1 MISLETG
8 LNKMIVEVSPW
19 ADAGATI
26 DLLKR
31 DGGNDMIGLRVRSQ
45 DRREC
50 VFVFLDEERAK
61 AVVELLAEWLD
72 SRLGTAPSVDMAAN
86 PDETVV

>member
-19 ADAGATI
+19 ADAAATI
-26 DLLKR
+26 DLLER
-31 DGGNDMIGLRVRSQ
+31 DGNDMIGLRIRSQ

-50 VFVFLDEERAK
+50 VFVFLDQERAE
-61 AVVELLAEWLD
+61 AVCLLLGEWLQKRVQ
-72 SRLGTAPSVDMAAN
+72 SISPRGIPVDE
-86 PDETVV
+86 PY